1 MNHKQRYKI
10 KKISNQ
16 NTKKNPENTFALFNC
31 TGEMG
36 MGNSG
41 SLKSSLIL
49 FLLCKESA
57 KKINGVHT
65 LTAEPP
71 SSPTK
76 RPSALLARPL
86 LPPPSACTLWMTP
99 FLHRADFN

>member
-16 NTKKNPENTFALFNC
+16 NTKKNPGNTFALFNC

-71 SSPTK
+71 SSLPQKTQ
-76 RPSALLARPL
+76 RAFSSTTPS
-86 LPPPSACTLWMTP
+86 PSERMYFMDDP
-99 FLHRADFN
+99 FST